1 MATEIIRSG
10 TPTQRELE
18 GGLTMNTSR
27 LIAVVALGLMA
38 LQASAADKSLVLYL
52 PFDEGAG
59 NTVRDASPY
68 NNPGTIVGSPAWIA
82 GPRGTALE
90 FVAGSRVTIP
100 EIPEYDVTSA
110 VSLLAWV
117 RTSTVPNWARVID
130 KSQWQTSGF
139 DLVLTQN
146 VGLPRLE
153 FFVNNTTSLADA
165 TTPVMNNEWHFI
177 AGTFGNKT
185 IRVYVNGRLEG
196 QAQSVNQVDINPNN
210 LPVMIAGEASSNGG
224 NQFFGGIDEAAMYN
238 RELSAEE
245 IKAIFEHGMAP
256 PEIAAYPQPKDG
268 AVDVPRDVALGWTPG
283 GFAASHDVYFG
294 TSSDDVADAG
304 RTHPLGV
311 LVSEGQADAAFD
323 PDGLLDYGQTYF
335 WRIDEV
341 NAAPDNT
348 IFKGE
353 IWRFTV
359 EPYGY
364 PVTPIAATASGSGNN
379 MGPQNTINRSGLDA
393 DDRHSSDSTQM
404 WTSNATKPAW
414 IRYEFDHVYKFH
426 EMWVWNSNQVIESM
440 LGLGAKDVA
449 IEYSLDGQ
457 TWTALDGVPEFAQAP
472 GAPGYEA
479 NTTVDFGGVD
489 ARFVK
494 LTINANWGGVAPQTG
509 LAEVRFF
516 HVPVQAFEPQ
526 PADGAKD
533 VGVEASLDWRPG
545 RQAES
550 HKVYLG
556 TDKDAMTLAAT
567 VADHGYTP
575 ASLNLG
581 TTYFWRIDEVGAAG
595 VYEGKVW
602 SFTTEEYAVVDDFEG
617 YTDAEGSRIYEA
629 WIDGLTTGASGSQVG
644 YDSAPFAE
652 KAIVHSGTQSMPLT
666 YNNLTAGVSEAELT
680 FSPQDWTRHGVTSLV
695 LYFRGQLT
703 NTPAS
708 LYVKI
713 NGTKVAYN
721 SGAPATA
728 MNLWKQWSIPLAA
741 TGANLKSVRSLTI
754 GVEGAGAK
762 GMLFFDDIRLYAA
775 APAVAA
781 PADPGTTGLVAYY
794 KMDGDVQDSSGRN
807 YHGATNGVVGYETG
821 YAGQALVFNG
831 TNAYV
836 DLPIGPLMPTL
847 TDMTVATHINF
858 VGGSSAW
865 QRIFDFGSGTS
876 SYMFLCP
883 RQGTS
888 GNMRFGIRSATV
900 AEQIVN
906 SPAAMTVGWHHT
918 AIVIDSQARML
929 TLYVDGE
936 PVASGVTSVLPKDL
950 GTTTQNWL
958 GRSQY
963 TADGYLHG
971 SLDDLRIYNRALSQA
986 ELRYLA
992 GDR

>member
-1 MATEIIRSG
+1 MKRLTLLLLIVTLVSQAQADAPE
-10 TPTQRELE
+10 PTSIWEFD
-18 GGLTMNTSR
+18 SPDY
-27 LIAVVALGLMA
+27 
-38 LQASAADKSLVLYL
+38 SAATVGVPLELVGTVKPVAGIVPGDGAVQIGEGSYYICTHGIAPNGGGAKVNEWTLLIDFSFPPSSLSDPPSGYNDLFQTNPTNIDDSDWTINSSGAVGIGAVGYSSTKGFTTKGNTWYRMVLVVDNGTRHDTY
-52 PFDEGAG
+52 FDGVEIFKGNQQGIDGRFSLASTILLFCAG
-59 NTVRDASPY
+59 NNQDRDDAPM
-68 NNPGTIVGSPAWIA
+68 NV
-82 GPRGTALE
+82 
-90 FVAGSRVTIP
+90 
-100 EIPEYDVTSA
+100 
-110 VSLLAWV
+110 
-117 RTSTVPNWARVID
+117 STVAFWD
-130 KSQWQTSGF
+130 KP
-139 DLVLTQN
+139 LT
-146 VGLPRLE
+146 
-153 FFVNNTTSLADA
+153 
-165 TTPVMNNEWHFI
+165 
-177 AGTFGNKT
+177 
-185 IRVYVNGRLEG
+185 
-196 QAQSVNQVDINPNN
+196 
-210 LPVMIAGEASSNGG
+210 
-224 NQFFGGIDEAAMYN
+224 
-238 RELSAEE
+238 AEE
-245 IKAIFEHGMAP
+245 IAAIGRAGDSFFVRKGASNPTPSNGSDDVLVTADLAWAP
-256 PEIAAYPQPKDG
+256 GAQAATHNVYFGASREEIAAANPAALVAEGLPL
-268 AVDVPRDVALGWTPG
+268 DVTTLDV
-283 GFAASHDVYFG
+283 
-294 TSSDDVADAG
+294 
-304 RTHPLGV
+304 
-311 LVSEGQADAAFD
+311 
-323 PDGLLDYGQTYF
+323 GLLEYGQTYY
-335 WRIDEV
+335 WRVDGGSG
-341 NAAPDNT
+341 APGNT
-348 IFKGE
+348 VFEGQV
-353 IWRFTV
+353 WSFTT

-364 PVTPIAATASGSGNN
+364 PISAVTATASSAQGGMGAQNTVNGSGL
-379 MGPQNTINRSGLDA
+379 GSLGQHSTDA
-393 DDRHSSDSTQM
+393 TQM
-404 WTSNATKPAW
+404 WTTTDAKPHW
-414 IRYEFDHVYKFH
+414 IRFEFEDVYRLH
-426 EMWVWNSNQVIESM
+426 EMWVWNSNQVIEPM

-516 HVPVQAFEPQ
+516 YVPVQAFEPK
-526 PADGAKD
+526 PVDGAKD

-762 GMLFFDDIRLYAA
+762 GTLFFDDIRLYAT

-781 PADPGTTGLVAYY
+781 PADPGTTGLVAFY

-918 AIVIDSQARML
+918 AIVIDSQARTL